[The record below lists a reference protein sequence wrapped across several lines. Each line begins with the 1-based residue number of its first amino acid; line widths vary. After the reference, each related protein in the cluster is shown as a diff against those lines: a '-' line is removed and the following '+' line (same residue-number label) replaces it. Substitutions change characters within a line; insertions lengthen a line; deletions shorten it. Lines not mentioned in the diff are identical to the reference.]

1 MNINAVHVTLN
12 FEMELTREDIL
23 SLLMRKEMAAHPPL
37 AAAVEAMDVATGVGQ
52 VPEPTAA
59 AAVAE
64 VKTSPRSH
72 RANANKAAD
81 TNGAKPPVSLATPAP
96 AALADP
102 VTLAPSVKIPAEK
115 ELRSLLSQVNAIHP
129 AKIAG
134 VVALLKEHG
143 GADRLNDCPTD
154 TWPAIW
160 NAAEAFVTAASV

>member
-1 MNINAVHVTLN
+1 
-12 FEMELTREDIL
+12 
-23 SLLMRKEMAAHPPL
+23 MAAHPPL
-37 AAAVEAMDVATGVGQ
+37 AAVVEVMDVATGVGQ
-52 VPEPTAA
+52 VPDPAA

-64 VKTSPRSH
+64 VKPSPRSH
-72 RANANKAAD
+72 RAKAAD

-96 AALADP
+96 AALTEP
-102 VTLAPSVKIPAEK
+102 VSLAPAVNIPPEK
-115 ELRSLLSQVNAIHP
+115 ELRTLLSKVNAIHP

-143 GADRLNDCPTD
+143 GADRLNDCPPD